1 MTEGSASLQWVHLL
15 VLLEVLLIILLNH
28 SPRLYHLY
36 LQQSCLVLCGSYS
49 YHCGLRILCSSCSL
63 HSFCRVSHAFS
74 LQAESTEETHGKAL
88 SLANV
93 GGQLAYIVSP
103 LLLEELYNQQ
113 ADLPFFITLIP
124 AIILVVVMLM
134 CSYLPG
140 GKLAGQV
147 SLADSLEHNAK
158 VGIMTEDNEY
168 ETEFLGSTT
177 VSGNGK
183 NDKKRNLRVQRRQ
196 LMPEEPSSL
205 PEDAEAF
212 NLTASIRKQFGDDT
226 MEI

>member
-15 VLLEVLLIILLNH
+15 VLLEVLLIIILNH
-28 SPRLYHLY
+28 SHRLYHLY

-49 YHCGLRILCSSCSL
+49 YHCGLRILCPSCSL
-63 HSFCRVSHAFS
+63 HSFCRVSHVFS

-93 GGQLAYIVSP
+93 GGQLAYIVS
-103 LLLEELYNQQ
+103 
-113 ADLPFFITLIP
+113 PFFITLIP

-196 LMPEEPSSL
+196 SMPEEPSSL

>member
-1 MTEGSASLQWVHLL
+1 M
-15 VLLEVLLIILLNH
+15 IIILNH
-28 SPRLYHLY
+28 SHRLYHLY

-49 YHCGLRILCSSCSL
+49 YHCGLRILCPSCSL
-63 HSFCRVSHAFS
+63 HSFCRVSHVFS

-158 VGIMTEDNEY
+158 VGIMNMKRSSWDLQPSQEMERMIK
-168 ETEFLGSTT
+168 
-177 VSGNGK
+177 SGIFECSDVNRCQK
-183 NDKKRNLRVQRRQ
+183 NLVVCRRMQ
-196 LMPEEPSSL
+196 KPSISQPQYVNSLEMIQWRFSSL
-205 PEDAEAF
+205 
-212 NLTASIRKQFGDDT
+212 
-226 MEI
+226 